1 MFDLVLE
8 DILRGFQGEE
18 GKAAENPQWREFF
31 DAICQDAIRIGMEL
45 NCQYHTPEE
54 IREIIGRLTGKKIDD
69 SFRLFPPFYTDF
81 GKNITIGKDVFINS
95 GCHFQDQGGITI
107 GDGSLIGLNVVLA
120 TINHDLAPSRNR
132 KNHYAPIKIG
142 SHVWI
147 GSNATVLSGVTVGD
161 WAVIAAG
168 AVVAKDVPA
177 MTIEAPVFYI
187 VNMEYIHSLR
197 KRCTEDL
204 SNGNYEPGCGRGST
218 SIRRII
224 RQPISR

>member
-8 DILRGFQGEE
+8 DILREFQGEE
-18 GKAAENPQWREFF
+18 GKAAENPKWRELF

-54 IREIIGRLTGKKIDD
+54 IREIMGRLTGKKIDD

-95 GCHFQDQGGITI
+95 GCYFQDQGGITI
-107 GDGSLIGLNVVLA
+107 GDGSLIGHNVVLA

-147 GSNATVLSGVTVGD
+147 GSNATVLPGVTVDD
-161 WAVIAAG
+161 WAVVAAG
-168 AVVAKDVPA
+168 AVVTKDVPA
-177 MTIEAPVFYI
+177 STVVGGVPAKILKAVPKEEPQEALQKQALMQEIPRHGREVE
-187 VNMEYIHSLR
+187 V
-197 KRCTEDL
+197 T
-204 SNGNYEPGCGRGST
+204 YEAAM
-218 SIRRII
+218 
-224 RQPISR
+224 